1 MTPSPM
7 AEVMFVALAGLVA
20 AWVMSY
26 LLHSTIAFVMA
37 SVAARIWRFAPADR
51 ARIWRLVLLLP
62 FVSAS
67 VTALGLS
74 DAMPLTWDLSR
85 YAPQMLIDWRVG
97 IAGLV
102 SLLVLPFILM
112 TGLLAGLRMLH
123 HAFGRRRPAPR
134 ALQEEVA
141 MLAMVV
147 GCRIP
152 RVTVSETAD
161 VPAAI
166 GLSEICVPTSLH
178 ASAPIDEQRALMA
191 HEMGHLARRDPFWFM
206 VAGSLMRLTAFQPL
220 NRIAMTK
227 LRAACEEAADD
238 MAVQATG
245 DPAALARGLA
255 RLATM
260 LVAIS
265 GGAAASGSPV
275 VERVG
280 RLLDERQRPQ
290 PWPRSVSLT
299 LAAVSLVALV
309 WLGPGVSANAESSA
323 DRLAWLGASKE
334 EPNARMLEV
343 RRITR
348 EWRDAINRAF

>member
-7 AEVMFVALAGLVA
+7 AEVIFVALAGLVA

-26 LLHSTIAFVMA
+26 LLHSTVVFGVA
-37 SVAARIWRFAPADR
+37 SVATQAGTFTPADR

-67 VTALGLS
+67 VTALGMS
-74 DAMPLTWDLSR
+74 DAMPLTLDLSR
-85 YAPQMLIDWRVG
+85 YAPQAFVDWRVG
-97 IAGLV
+97 IA
-102 SLLVLPFILM
+102 SLLPVLMLPFILIA
-112 TGLLAGLRMLH
+112 GVLSGLRMLR

-134 ALQEEVA
+134 AFQDEAA

-152 RVTVSETAD
+152 RVTVSESAD

-166 GLSEICVPTSLH
+166 GLSEICVPASLGD
-178 ASAPIDEQRALMA
+178 SAPIEEQRALIA
-191 HEMGHLARRDPFWFM
+191 HEMSHLVRRDPFWFM
-206 VAGSLMRLTAFQPL
+206 VAGSLMRVTAFQPL
-220 NRIAMTK
+220 NRIALTK

-238 MAVQATG
+238 MAVEATG

-280 RLLDERQRPQ
+280 RLLNESPRRRP
-290 PWPRSVSLT
+290 WRRSTSMA
-299 LAAVSLVALV
+299 LAAASLVALV
-309 WLGPGVSANAESSA
+309 WLGPGVSANAESVA